1 MNIKNI
7 RSDFPILSR
16 EVYGKPLIYFDNAA
30 TTQKPRIV
38 VDKISEMYY
47 ALNSNVHRGVHYLS
61 QEATNSHENARKT
74 VQEFI
79 NASSSNEIV
88 FTRGTT
94 EAINL
99 VASSFCRRFC
109 KPGDEVLI
117 TTMEHHSNIVPW
129 QLQGDITG
137 VKLQV
142 APINDDGELIIEEF
156 EKKITERTKLISV
169 IHISNVLGTINPIK
183 KIIEIAHKYDIPVL
197 IDAAQSIQHT
207 HIDVQ
212 ELDCDFLVFSGH
224 KIYGPNGMGVL
235 YGKEKWLDEMPPY
248 HGGGEMISSVSFEKT
263 SFNGLPFKF
272 EAGTPD
278 YIGSV
283 ALATALDYVSDI
295 GIDKIAT
302 YEDSLL
308 KYAMDKMSDIENIR
322 FIGTAADKSSV
333 ISFLINNIHPFD
345 MGTLLDRMGI
355 AIRTGHH
362 CAEPLMHR
370 FGIEGTM
377 RISFAPYNTFE
388 EIDTF
393 VETIKKLQ
401 KMF

>member
-47 ALNSNVHRGVHYLS
+47 NLNSNVHRGVHYLS

-74 VQEFI
+74 VQKFI
-79 NASSSNEIV
+79 NAHSSNEIV

-183 KIIEIAHKYDIPVL
+183 KIIEIARKYDIPVL

-295 GIDKIAT
+295 GIDKIAA

-388 EIDTF
+388 EIDAF